1 MGGAM
6 NPPRQPSHYRIFQLA
21 WPIMLSNS
29 STPLLGLADTA
40 VIGRSGSAAAL
51 GAIALGALLFNF
63 LYWSFGFLRMGTTG
77 FTARASGAG
86 DEAEVRAA
94 IMRAIVLASAL
105 GGGLLLLQWPLI
117 QLALTLFGASD
128 EVEALTATY
137 FQLRIWGAPAAL
149 ALYALMGLFIG
160 LGHTRLIL
168 TVQLTLNGLNI
179 GLDVLLAGVWGWGVQ
194 GIAAGTAIAEWVT
207 LLLAAWLALRLLRRR
222 HGDDEPLLVWNRVLD
237 RSGFVETLAA
247 NRDIMLRTLLML
259 FAFAWFTNQGAVFG
273 DVTLAANHILLQF
286 ISFSAFFLDG
296 YAHAVEPLV
305 GRAAGA
311 GRVADLQWAA
321 RRSTHLAAATAGALA
336 IAITVGGDSI
346 ITMLTALEAVRAQA
360 MLYLPLA
367 ALYVLLSFA
376 AFQLDGIFIGTG
388 RTRAMRNASFLSVAG
403 FLCLAALLSPVFANA
418 GLWAAFIGY
427 VTLRAITLAA
437 YYPGLLRSVAA
448 GR

>member
-1 MGGAM
+1 MS
-6 NPPRQPSHYRIFQLA
+6 PPGQPGHYGIFQLA

-51 GAIALGALLFNF
+51 GAIALGAMLFNL

-94 IMRAIVLASAL
+94 IMRAVVLASVL
-105 GGGLLLLQWPLI
+105 GGVLLLLQWPLI

-128 EVEALTATY
+128 EVEALTGQY

-149 ALYALMGLFIG
+149 AIYALMGLFIG

-179 GLDVLLAGVWGWGVQ
+179 VLDVLLAGVWGWGVS

-207 LLLAAWLALRLLRRR
+207 LLLAAWLALRLLRQR
-222 HGDDEPLLVWNRVLD
+222 HGDNEPFLVWKRMLD

-311 GRVADLQWAA
+311 GRVIDLQWAA
-321 RRSTHLAAATAGALA
+321 RRSTHLAAATAVVLA
-336 IAITVGGDSI
+336 TAIIFLGDGIIA
-346 ITMLTALEAVRAQA
+346 MLTAIEAVRAQA

-388 RTRAMRNASFLSVAG
+388 RSRAMRNASFLSVAG
-403 FLCLAALLSPVFANA
+403 FLALAALLSPVFGNA

-427 VTLRAITLAA
+427 VILRAITLAA